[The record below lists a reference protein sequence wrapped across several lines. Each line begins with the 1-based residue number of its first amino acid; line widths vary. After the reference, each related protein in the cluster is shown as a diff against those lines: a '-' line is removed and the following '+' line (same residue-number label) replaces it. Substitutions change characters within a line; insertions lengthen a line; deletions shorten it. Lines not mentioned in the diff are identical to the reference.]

1 MLIPKEQILTYLKS
15 VNINLKGAFHVGAHE
30 CEELEV
36 YRYFGIADKR
46 VVWIDALQDKVDEAT
61 QRGVPNVFQA
71 VVSDED
77 DSVVEFK
84 RTNNG
89 QSSSIL
95 DFGTHSKH
103 YAWCVVTDRI
113 AMKTTTIDTFMAKN
127 NLNPENY
134 DFWNFDIQGA
144 ELKALKGGDNALKY
158 AKVLYL
164 EVNTE
169 EVYKGCAQLDEID
182 KYLDVRGFDRIVTQ
196 MTHAGWGDAMYVRR
210 PAH

>member
-1 MLIPKEQILTYLKS
+1 MLIPKEKILAYLKS
-15 VNINLKGAFHVGAHE
+15 VNISLKGALHVGAHE
-30 CEELEV
+30 CEELDV
-36 YRYFGIADKR
+36 YRYFGIADRR
-46 VVWIDALQDKVDEAT
+46 VVWIDALPDKVEEAT
-61 QRGVPNVFQA
+61 RRGVPNVFQA

-77 DSVVEFK
+77 DATVEFK
-84 RTNNG
+84 RTNNN

-95 DFGTHSKH
+95 EFGTHATS
-103 YAWCVVTDRI
+103 YTWCVVTDRI

-127 NLNPENY
+127 NLDPANY
-134 DFWNFDIQGA
+134 DIWNFDIQGA

-169 EVYKGCAQLDEID
+169 EVYKGCAQLGEID
-182 KYLDVRGFDRIVTQ
+182 EYLGARGFDRVVTQ
-196 MTHAGWGDAMYVRR
+196 MTGAGWGDAMYVRR